1 MEHIAPIVKL
11 KIEWKSSLCHYSDT
25 YILAK
30 GTITLVGQE
39 AIEAAI
45 QAERNNKHI
54 NNKHYTINKW

>member
-1 MEHIAPIVKL
+1 M
-11 KIEWKSSLCHYSDT
+11 WKSSLCHYSDT

-39 AIEAAI
+39 AIEVAI
-45 QAERNNKHI
+45 QAERNDKHI